1 MKLKRYEKK
10 KTIFFCSLVLFFLIL
25 LFLFYLFYT
34 KTNKYRLINGVV
46 RKDNLAE
53 LIVSDTEYKRLS
65 KTRYIYVDGKKKKY
79 KIDNIIFNVL
89 KRDKIKFHS
98 VLINFKIDGE
108 YKVNDNIEVVF
119 SDEKVSLI
127 SMFKVIWKGEFT

>member
-89 KRDKIKFHS
+89 KRDKIKFHN

-127 SMFKVIWKGEFT
+127 SMFKVIWKGEFM